1 MNYFASYL
9 PLIAGGKAATIA
21 DDIKLLIAS
30 IGIEVEEERLTS
42 LISSLKLID
51 EGKEKIV
58 SAPTGGIV
66 AAASANVSAVSAV
79 DSAAKAKE
87 EKKKSDDICLY
98 YDSNKNIS

>member
-1 MNYFASYL
+1 MLTTSN
-9 PLIAGGKAATIA
+9 
-21 DDIKLLIAS
+21 LL
-30 IGIEVEEERLTS
+30 LT
-42 LISSLKLID
+42 KQLID

-98 YDSNKNIS
+98 YDSSKNIS